1 MVLPYKEQNR
11 PPELQ
16 LDLHSITKLLFP
28 IKGII
33 KKINPTIIAIYF
45 AFHGFFRAIFFL
57 RGQALL

>member
-1 MVLPYKEQNR
+1 MLLPYKEQNR

-16 LDLHSITKLLFP
+16 LDNKTSLSHKRNP
-28 IKGII
+28 

-45 AFHGFFRAIFFL
+45 AFHRFFRAIFLL